1 MNSSTP
7 SFLAALSRGIRE
19 GPAACVVPWRTLAA
33 LERWTVGHAYSPA
46 QEPPL
51 RLTGEAPAATL
62 AIGGDVALHRW
73 SPADDSAALFAGLA
87 EVTGSADACIAN
99 LESQLTSIITP
110 AGTIGSSLR
119 ADPAALEVLSRLR
132 ISSVTCAN
140 NHCLDFGG
148 DGLAESIARLEK
160 VGIMATGI
168 AGKGRDGAGV
178 LTVRGLRVGLLA
190 YTDDWRSEGASPG
203 SLHPAAHD
211 PAKVR
216 SAIAGLTSR
225 ADLIVVQL
233 HWGYEW
239 SMYPLRSQRDLARSY
254 VEAGA
259 HLVVCH
265 HAHVPMGV
273 ETWRGGVIAHGL
285 GNLYFGS
292 PRRNSHPFRSASFV
306 LRVGVVRG
314 GVTSAELVPVRTDRT
329 GRAAA
334 DTGARADRTLRC
346 LFYLSG
352 RLGEDRYLEFVEH
365 SHHASQ
371 GATLLVDLARRIA
384 SGDRAGA
391 RERVRYMEPP
401 RQRLLTAALRQ
412 RDGFLGQVGAV
423 FEDLRDGRAD
433 PFAATVRAEL
443 ETMVCSA
450 ERFLAGF
457 RQVGRLP

>member
-1 MNSSTP
+1 MTIGASLLP
-7 SFLAALSRGIRE
+7 ALSRGIRE
-19 GPAACVVPWRTLAA
+19 GPSARVVPWRTLTA
-33 LERWTVGHAYSPA
+33 LERWTVRHAYPPA
-46 QEPPL
+46 LERPL
-51 RLTGEAPAATL
+51 RLTEEAPAATL
-62 AIGGDVALHRW
+62 VFGGDVSLHRW

-99 LESQLTSIITP
+99 LESQLTSITTS

-148 DGLAESIARLEK
+148 DGLAESIALLEN

-168 AGKGRDGAGV
+168 AGNGRDGAGV
-178 LTVRGLRVGLLA
+178 LIVRGLRVGLLA
-190 YTDDWRSEGASPG
+190 YTDDWRPEGASPG

-216 SAIAGLTSR
+216 SAIAGLTNR

-273 ETWRGGVIAHGL
+273 ETWRGGMIAHGL
-285 GNLYFGS
+285 GNLYFGY
-292 PRRNSHPFRSASFV
+292 PRQNSHPFRSASFM
-306 LRVGVVRG
+306 LRVGVIRG
-314 GVTSAELVPVRTDRT
+314 GVTRAELVPVRTDGS
-329 GRAAA
+329 GRAIA
-334 DTGARADRTLRC
+334 DTGARADRTLRSVGH
-346 LFYLSG
+346 LSG
-352 RLGEDRYLEFVEH
+352 RLGQDHYLDGVED
-365 SHHASQ
+365 SHQSEQ
-371 GATLLVDLARRIA
+371 GASLVTDLAQRIV
-384 SGDRAGA
+384 SGDRTGA
-391 RERVRYMEPP
+391 CERVRHLEPP
-401 RQRLLTAALRQ
+401 RQRLLTAALRE
-412 RDGFLGQVGAV
+412 REGFLRRAGVLL
-423 FEDLRDGRAD
+423 EDLREGSCALYGT
-433 PFAATVRAEL
+433 TVSAEL
-443 ETMVCSA
+443 ESLA
-450 ERFLAGF
+450 RAAGRFLARF
-457 RQVGRLP
+457 RQKGRIP